1 LHRAGKVKAVACF
14 AHARRYFEKALNNDK
29 VQAEIALAKIAV
41 LYQIEK
47 TAAELGQQERKSI
60 REKESIPRLQEFKEW
75 LQQMQLK
82 TLPKSSLGEA
92 INYSLSNWEKLSRY
106 TEQGFISIDNN
117 LAENSLRPI
126 ALGRKNWLFIGS
138 EDSGEAFSVLAS
150 LAASCKRLGIEPYD
164 YFRNVLERISA
175 QDYSDLQELLPDQWA
190 KMPSQV
196 AA

>member
-29 VQAEIALAKIAV
+29 IQAEIALAKIAV

-47 TAAELGQQERKSI
+47 TAANLTDEERKTI
-60 REKESIPRLQEFKEW
+60 REKESVPRLQELKEW
-75 LQQMQLK
+75 LQDLQIR

-92 INYSLSNWEKLSRY
+92 INYSLRNWDKLCKY

-138 EDSGEAFSVLAS
+138 EDSGEIFSVLAS
-150 LAASCKRLGIEPYD
+150 LAASCKRLGIEPYN
-164 YFRNVLERISA
+164 YFRYVLEKISA
-175 QDYSDLQELLPDQWA
+175 EDYSDLQELLPAQYGKTPA
-190 KMPSQV
+190 QI